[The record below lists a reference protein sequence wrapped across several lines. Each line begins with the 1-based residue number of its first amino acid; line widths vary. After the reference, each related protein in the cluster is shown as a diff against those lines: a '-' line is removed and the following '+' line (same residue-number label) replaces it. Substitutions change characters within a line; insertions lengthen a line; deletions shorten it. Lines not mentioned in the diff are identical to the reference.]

1 MGFMTSCF
9 KTAAFFDILWSHCVQ
24 IVDLLDWVRLVNRKS
39 KFVVFLFII
48 PEQMGWVQKLT
59 DKDVHGL
66 TGVDLITVR
75 KHGREL
81 MPMPNK
87 MRSRD
92 TEYGV
97 RLKSCRSSFSCIIVI
112 ESWHHCCVHD

>member
-1 MGFMTSCF
+1 MGFMTLCF
-9 KTAAFFDILWSHCVQ
+9 KMAFFDILLSHCVQ

-48 PEQMGWVQKLT
+48 PEQMGWVKQLT

-66 TGVDLITVR
+66 TGVDLITVH
-75 KHGREL
+75 KHGKEL

-87 MRSRD
+87 MRCRD

-97 RLKSCRSSFSCIIVI
+97 GLKTCRSSFAFIIVI
-112 ESWHHCCVHD
+112 ESLHHFCVHD